1 MYEIKKIREYLKEG
15 IPKFSVLERY
25 EIGKV
30 STMTIGFSVDSFYK
44 NNYKKEKTKSFTI
57 FPEGEYGI
65 IKKIS
70 RLSDEKI
77 FDRADYVYF
86 IRDNTQFFGYIKQ
99 FKEDLINCVIIEI
112 FEQIDDCE
120 KIIDI
125 DNVSLEPFDLDVEEE
140 EE

>member
-15 IPKFSVLERY
+15 IPKFSVLERG

-30 STMTIGFSVDSFYK
+30 TTMTIGFSVDSFFK
-44 NNYKKEKTKSFTI
+44 NESKKENTKSFTI

-65 IKKIS
+65 IKKVS
-70 RLSDEKI
+70 RLSDEKT
-77 FDRADYVYF
+77 FSRADYVYF

-99 FKEDLINCVIIEI
+99 FKENLINCVIIEV

-120 KIIDI
+120 KVIDI
-125 DNVSLEPFDLDVEEE
+125 DNVSLEPFELDSEDEE
-140 EE
+140 